1 MQGLTYNQWTMII
14 NTDNNTVEVTNDETN
29 PDYTRVYDIDGTIK
43 SIEQT
48 NEYVL
53 IFLEDTYHYQFKFED
68 GNMLVGDLFDEN
80 GDQVD
85 YVACFV
91 FGEDYDEIDNG
102 FELNEL

>member
-1 MQGLTYNQWTMII
+1 MEALQYNQWTMII
-14 NTDNNTVEVTNDETN
+14 NTDNKTVEVTNDDTN

-53 IFLEDTYHYQFKFED
+53 IYLDDTYHYQFKFED

-80 GDQVD
+80 GEV
-85 YVACFV
+85 VEEFGCFV
-91 FGEDYDEIDNG
+91 FGEDDEDIDDG
-102 FELNEL
+102 YELDES

>member
-1 MQGLTYNQWTMII
+1 MQAITYNQWTMII

-68 GNMLVGDLFDEN
+68 GNMLVADLFDVN

-85 YVACFV
+85 DVACFV
-91 FGEDYDEIDNG
+91 FG
-102 FELNEL
+102 

>member
-1 MQGLTYNQWTMII
+1 MEALQYNQWTMII

-53 IFLEDTYHYQFKFED
+53 IYFKEPYHLQFKFED
-68 GNMLVGDLFDEN
+68 GNMLVGDMFDER
-80 GDQVD
+80 GEQVVD
-85 YVACFV
+85 VACFV
-91 FGEDYDEIDNG
+91 FGEDDEDIDDG
-102 FELNEL
+102 QELDEV